1 MPLLEDVE
9 IDDLYQGVEFFE
21 QKEQKE
27 QKVKSTEDQS
37 EEKKE
42 LNNDPSNEGECVY
55 YDATD
60 SEGESIEKST
70 GKSEEKYNAII
81 RSLENKLTQ
90 ESKSKKAG
98 EKDLLLDSSPG
109 KGKSRFGWLWGG
121 EIPESQGNQLE
132 VKIRKRSNTISK
144 NGGGSDDDIPVP
156 QTRGVRMFSKSESG
170 ISFPSKPNFNKEK
183 NDDLESQE
191 SDEQKLKEVQ
201 EGLDSP
207 PRRKGLFRRFM
218 GLFSGRRDGE
228 TLDKSKMFSIEKVPP
243 KKGDFGDF
251 SPKATKSFKR
261 DVGMSLCKNKLFTCE
276 KDEVNDV
283 FNDNEVSY
291 EDF

>member
-1 MPLLEDVE
+1 MSQFHLEDVE

-21 QKEQKE
+21 QKERQDKDIE
-27 QKVKSTEDQS
+27 VHS

-42 LNNDPSNEGECVY
+42 LNNDLSNEGECVY

-70 GKSEEKYNAII
+70 GKSEEKYNNII
-81 RSLENKLTQ
+81 RNLENKLAK
-90 ESKSKKAG
+90 ESKNKKDG
-98 EKDLLLDSSPG
+98 EDDLKLGSSPD
-109 KGKSRFGWLWGG
+109 KNKSRFGWLWGG
-121 EIPESQGNQLE
+121 ETPENQGNQLE

-144 NGGGSDDDIPVP
+144 NGGGSDDDLPVP
-156 QTRGVRMFSKSESG
+156 QTRSARIFSKSESG
-170 ISFPSKPNFNKEK
+170 INFPAKSSFNKEK
-183 NDDLESQE
+183 IEDDLESQE
-191 SDEQKLKEVQ
+191 SEDKKLNQDQ

-218 GLFSGRRDGE
+218 GLFSGKRDGE

-243 KKGDFGDF
+243 KRGDFGEF
-251 SPKATKSFKR
+251 SPKATRNFKK
-261 DVGMSLCKNKLFTCE
+261 DVGMSLCKNRLFTCDKE
-276 KDEVNDV
+276 EVNDV